1 MLFTDHFPATI
12 SQLKVNILGI
22 RCLLL
27 FCFVSVI
34 NVGQKMHGF
43 LALINFDF
51 DFDCLLAL

>member
-34 NVGQKMHGF
+34 NAGQKMHEIFG
-43 LALINFDF
+43 LD
-51 DFDCLLAL
+51 